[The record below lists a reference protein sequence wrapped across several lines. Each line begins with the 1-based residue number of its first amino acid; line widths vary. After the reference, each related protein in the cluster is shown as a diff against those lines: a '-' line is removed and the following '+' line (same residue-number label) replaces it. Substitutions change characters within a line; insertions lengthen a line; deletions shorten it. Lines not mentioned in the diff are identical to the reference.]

1 MPSTLGIKKQPS
13 ASVSLPILNEE
24 RQNLN
29 KFSAEFDYYLSS
41 GRTSNHCRDLRRAEL
56 PVIKASAQATFTPKY
71 QSTVSNLSHGYL
83 QEKYYERVIFQNTQK
98 YILDNTFKEQ
108 PKIIWKIVSI

>member
-1 MPSTLGIKKQPS
+1 MPSMLGIKKQPS

-41 GRTSNHCRDLRRAEL
+41 GRTSDHCRDLRRAEL
-56 PVIKASAQATFTPKY
+56 PVIRASAQATFTPKY
-71 QSTVSNLSHGYL
+71 QSTVSNLNHGYL
-83 QEKYYERVIFQNTQK
+83 QEEKCYERVIFQNTQR
-98 YILDNTFKEQ
+98 YILDNNFNEQ
-108 PKIIWKIVSI
+108 PKII